1 MEFDYPVTGKY
12 YDRIEKG
19 CIISVTHD
27 EQKDK
32 QPSRIYRK
40 IVVDAEIVW
49 VAADPDG
56 EEYVRPDGS
65 KVQALEISLDEPRGE
80 WAYRPH
86 RWTCK

>member
-1 MEFDYPVTGKY
+1 MKNSEKTCRFCGKPVKI
-12 YDRIEKG
+12 IESG
-19 CIISVTHD
+19 
-27 EQKDK
+27 
-32 QPSRIYRK
+32 IYRK

-49 VAADPDG
+49 VASDPDG

>member
-1 MEFDYPVTGKY
+1 MKKDGEKTCRFCGKPVKI
-12 YDRIEKG
+12 IESG
-19 CIISVTHD
+19 
-27 EQKDK
+27 
-32 QPSRIYRK
+32 IYRK

-49 VAADPDG
+49 VEADPEG

-65 KVQALEISLDEPRGE
+65 KVQALEISMDEPRGE

>member
-1 MEFDYPVTGKY
+1 MKNSIHSCRWCGKK
-12 YDRIEKG
+12 IG
-19 CIISVTHD
+19 IITWG
-27 EQKDK
+27 
-32 QPSRIYRK
+32 IYRK

>member
-1 MEFDYPVTGKY
+1 MKNSEKTCRFCGKPVKI
-12 YDRIEKG
+12 IESG
-19 CIISVTHD
+19 
-27 EQKDK
+27 
-32 QPSRIYRK
+32 IYRK

-65 KVQALEISLDEPRGE
+65 KVQALESSLDEPRGE
-80 WAYRPH
+80 WADRPH

>member
-1 MEFDYPVTGKY
+1 MKNSEKTCRFCGKPIKI
-12 YDRIEKG
+12 IECG
-19 CIISVTHD
+19 
-27 EQKDK
+27 
-32 QPSRIYRK
+32 IYRK

-49 VAADPDG
+49 VRADPEG

>member
-1 MEFDYPVTGKY
+1 MKKDGEKTCRFCGKPVKI
-12 YDRIEKG
+12 IESG
-19 CIISVTHD
+19 
-27 EQKDK
+27 
-32 QPSRIYRK
+32 IYRK

-49 VAADPDG
+49 VAADTDG

>member
-1 MEFDYPVTGKY
+1 MKKDGEKTCRFCGKPVKI
-12 YDRIEKG
+12 IESG
-19 CIISVTHD
+19 V
-27 EQKDK
+27 
-32 QPSRIYRK
+32 YRK

-49 VAADPDG
+49 VTADPEG

-65 KVQALEISLDEPRGE
+65 KVQALEVSLDELRGE